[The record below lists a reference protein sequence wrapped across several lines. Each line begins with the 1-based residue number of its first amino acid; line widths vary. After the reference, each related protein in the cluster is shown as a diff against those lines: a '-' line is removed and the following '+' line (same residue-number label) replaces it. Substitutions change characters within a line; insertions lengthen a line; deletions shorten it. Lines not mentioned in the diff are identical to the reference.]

1 MARGVDAGYADEI
14 TGANACAARAV
25 VRGECG
31 EQLHDLAVD
40 VERDETLAVDIEA
53 HHGARV
59 VLDSGLEGRGG
70 GGLEAEEHPPERP
83 DEQSF
88 ERGGGERRHAGAP
101 WLAKWSGEQPAGA
114 EADEQ
119 GEQHARREEGLEPS
133 GAVSVALMRVVA
145 VLAVARM
152 SGVTVRRVS
161 VKGVAGA
168 GLDMSKVGGVAMSG
182 VTMPTMPTVP
192 VMSHVSESADRHRGE
207 PGTTQR

>member
-1 MARGVDAGYADEI
+1 MTVPPCSQLTRRMVPASTLRRNDATIIGSTTRTPMTIAAIRMSVFMDGRMKEVVRSPVGDADDTAMARGVDAGYADEI

-31 EQLHDLAVD
+31 EQLHDLTVD
-40 VERDETLAVDIEA
+40 VERDEALAVDIEA

-119 GEQHARREEGLEPS
+119 GEQHARREERLEP
-133 GAVSVALMRVVA
+133 
-145 VLAVARM
+145 
-152 SGVTVRRVS
+152 
-161 VKGVAGA
+161 
-168 GLDMSKVGGVAMSG
+168 
-182 VTMPTMPTVP
+182 
-192 VMSHVSESADRHRGE
+192 
-207 PGTTQR
+207 